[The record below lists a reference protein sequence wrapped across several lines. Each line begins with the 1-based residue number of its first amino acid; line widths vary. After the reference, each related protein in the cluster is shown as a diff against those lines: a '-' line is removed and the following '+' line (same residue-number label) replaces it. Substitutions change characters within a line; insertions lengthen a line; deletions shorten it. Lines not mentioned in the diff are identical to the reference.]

1 MISFTM
7 DKWARHPEADDISLY
22 VQELGGYM
30 EIHRNTIE
38 FYIPQ
43 EYHRNFIIKISYIRG
58 DFLYPTGGKTG
69 QLIM

>member
-22 VQELGGYM
+22 VQESGGYM

-43 EYHRNFIIKISYIRG
+43 EYHEFLLLKYPILEEISYIQRVG
-58 DFLYPTGGKTG
+58 R
-69 QLIM
+69 QVQV